1 MIIFTVIVLV
11 IVVKFLSWSLWNES
25 ILERPHLIRLYWT
38 WQISVMG
45 AVFLF
50 GILGFRPRVKVV
62 FKGGILQISQGHRN
76 TEIDL
81 NLLKHCRIVSAL
93 EYYRE
98 WDHQADR
105 YMTRIPD
112 DVLLIFSDQRITAIG
127 VKPAAHEFLLKAIR
141 MIDLVRVI
149 HS

>member
-1 MIIFTVIVLV
+1 MIIVQ
-11 IVVKFLSWSLWNES
+11 FLSWSLWNES
-25 ILERPHLIRLYWT
+25 ILASPRVTSWYWT

-50 GILGFRPRVKVV
+50 GMFGYSPRVKVV
-62 FKGGILQISQGHRN
+62 FKGGTLAISQGHRC
-76 TEIDL
+76 TEMNL
-81 NLLKHCRIVSAL
+81 HLLKHCRIVSAL

-105 YMTRIPD
+105 YMTKIPE

-127 VKPAAHEFLLKAIR
+127 VRPVAHEFLFKAIR
-141 MIDLVRVI
+141 MMEPERVV